1 MSKTLLTG
9 VKPTHIPHWGNYLGA
24 IRPGVQLM
32 KDFDRSVLFIAD
44 SHALTTVQNAKDMKE
59 YTYQV
64 AATWIA
70 CGVDPKKS
78 IVYKQSA
85 VLEDFELSWILSCVT
100 PKGFMNR
107 AHAYKARV
115 HENEAAGKTGDDVDA
130 GISMGLYSYPVLMSA
145 DILLFD
151 TNVVPVGEDQV
162 QHVEFARDMAQKFN
176 RTFNTEALVLPKAH
190 VQLKKNIPGLDGR
203 KMSKSYGNHIQL
215 FQDEKS
221 LRKQIMKITTDSTP
235 PEVPKDPATSLIFD
249 LYKEFATEAQIADL
263 DARYRRGIGWGE
275 AKQALFEAVLEHF
288 KEKTDTFNR
297 LLADKGELDR
307 IMADG

>member
-1 MSKTLLTG
+1 M
-9 VKPTHIPHWGNYLGA
+9 
-24 IRPGVQLM
+24 
-32 KDFDRSVLFIAD
+32 
-44 SHALTTVQNAKDMKE
+44 
-59 YTYQV
+59 
-64 AATWIA
+64 
-70 CGVDPKKS
+70 
-78 IVYKQSA
+78 
-85 VLEDFELSWILSCVT
+85 T

-307 IMADG
+307 IMADGADRAREVAQKTMARVRAATGF